1 MTIQTMYE
9 LNVLTRRQFLS
20 SCAGCSAAA
29 ACLGISFPTLSAA
42 ADPPASDKVRVRLVY
57 SHISPEKPT
66 WPNRGYDYESRKK
79 ELTAKLQQDCPYA
92 EFLPVTVQNADEAKK
107 VLEADREV
115 DGYLVYMVGLWTGA
129 PRTIAASG
137 KPTIFVDD
145 LYSGSGEFLIEYA
158 AAKRQGLRVAGV
170 SSSRF
175 QDVADAVKTLDCLKR
190 LRSSVIVDITARDP
204 GETGKAIQQVFGTP
218 VHQVSAEEVTE
229 AFNQAS
235 PAGAKDR
242 ARQWIQDAERVV
254 EPSTAEI
261 EKSAAMYMAL
271 ESVLE
276 KNRSQAVTIDCL
288 SLLYGGKLPAY
299 PCLGLFQLNN
309 DGKVGACEADLRST
323 VTMLLMTYLTGRP
336 GYISDPVVD
345 TARNQIIYA
354 HCVSTN
360 KVFGPTGPANPY
372 HIRNHS
378 EDRKGAVVR
387 SLMPLGEMTTTLEF
401 DPVRKE
407 VVMHQAR
414 TVANVDEDR
423 ACRTKLAA
431 EVPDAQKLLSE
442 WDRWGWH
449 RVTFYGDWKRQV
461 ENVAALTGFKI
472 TYEG

>member
-20 SCAGCSAAA
+20 RCAGCSAAA
-29 ACLGISFPTLSAA
+29 ACLGINFPTLSAA

-137 KPTIFVDD
+137 RPTIFVDD

-204 GETGKAIQQVFGTP
+204 GETGKAIQEVFGTP

-229 AFNQAS
+229 AFNRAS

-242 ARQWIQDAERVV
+242 ARRWIQDAERVV

-261 EKSAAMYMAL
+261 EKSAAMYLAL

-276 KNRSQAVTIDCL
+276 RNRSQAVTIDCL